1 MLLYFPVIKTTL
13 ILNQGRVYNW
23 KIQQGEG
30 GQQKTTVDKK
40 RVVLNDLVMLTV
52 SGTERVI
59 LSEGE
64 GRDVV

>member
-1 MLLYFPVIKTTL
+1 MYK
-13 ILNQGRVYNW
+13 W

-40 RVVLNDLVMLTV
+40 TVILSDLVMLTV